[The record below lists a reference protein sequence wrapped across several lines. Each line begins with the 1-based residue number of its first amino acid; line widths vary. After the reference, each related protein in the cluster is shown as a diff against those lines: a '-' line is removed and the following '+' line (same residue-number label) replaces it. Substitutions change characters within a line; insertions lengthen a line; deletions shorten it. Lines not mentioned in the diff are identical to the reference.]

1 MPGGRR
7 GLVAPQN
14 TFLENIIRRSN
25 SQPDSSFLLANAQI
39 VDFPIVYCNESFC
52 KISGYN
58 RAEVMQK
65 SCRYVCGFMYGE
77 LTDKETVGRL
87 EYTLENQQQDQFEIL
102 LYKKNNIQ
110 CGCALSQFGKAQ
122 TQETPLWLLLQVAPI
137 RNERDL
143 VVLFL
148 LTFRDITALKQP
160 IDSEDT
166 KGAVNLFLPVLGLS
180 KFAKLARSVTR
191 SRQFSA
197 HLPTLKDPTKQS
209 NLAHMMSLSADIMPQ
224 YRQEAPKTPPHIL
237 LHYCAFKAIWDWV
250 ILCLTFY
257 TAIMVPYNVA
267 FKNKTSEDVSL
278 LVVDSIVDVIFFIDI
293 VLNFHTT
300 FVGPGGE
307 VVSDPKVIR
316 MNYLKS
322 WFIIDL
328 LSCLPYDVFN
338 AFDRDEDGIGSLFSA
353 LKVVRL
359 LRLGR
364 VVRKLDR
371 YLEYGAAMLILL
383 LCFYMLVAHWLA
395 CIWYSIGRS
404 DADNGIQYS
413 WLWKLAN
420 VTQSPYSYI
429 WSNDTGPELV
439 NGPSRKS
446 MYVTALYFTMTCMT
460 SVGFGNVAA
469 ETDNEKVF
477 TICMMIIAALLYATI
492 FGHVT
497 TIIQQMTSA
506 TAKYHDMLNNVR
518 EFMKLH
524 EVPKALSERVM
535 DYVVSTWAMTKG
547 LDTEKVLNY
556 CPKDMKADI
565 CVHLNRKVFNE
576 HPAFRLASDGC
587 LRALAMHFM
596 MSHSAPGDLLY
607 HTGESIDSL
616 CFIVTGSLEVI
627 QDDEVVAILGK
638 GDVFGDQFWKDS
650 AVGQSAANV
659 RALTYCDLHAIKRD
673 KLLEVLDFY
682 SAFANSFARNLVLTY
697 NLRHRLIF
705 RKVADVKR
713 EKELAERRKNEPQ
726 LPQNQDH
733 LVRKIFSKFRRTPQV
748 QAGSKELV
756 GSGQSDV
763 EKGDGEVERTKK
775 LPAKLTL
782 TEDSRILT
790 TAAVP
795 SPSPSP
801 SPSSGP
807 PSARSTRASKW
818 GRLLGSSSVDSAS
831 DTSAKVAVSRSL
843 SARESLRESTAQ
855 ARQSS
860 TSSSNGGQGNKHL
873 QLSKVFP
880 KAPKLQASQAT
891 LARQDTIDEG
901 GEVDSSP
908 PSRDSRVVID
918 GGAAATATST
928 ATATA
933 AGAAGAG
940 GSASGTTGAPTAATG
955 VKERNL
961 ALERER
967 QIEMA
972 SSRATTSDTY
982 DTGLRETPPTL
993 AQRDLIATVL
1003 DMKVDVRLELQRM
1016 QQRIGRIEDLLGEL
1030 VKRLAPQMDSS
1041 GQTTPGDEICAG
1053 CGAGGG
1059 PSAAVA
1065 APTTATVTTPVDTVI
1080 TISSPTAAGAG
1091 TSTSAIATGTGT
1103 GTGIGT
1109 ASASAG
1115 AGSGL
1120 LNPSVQVVSGAG
1132 GNGLGPLMLKKRR
1145 SKSRK
1150 APAPP
1155 KQTHAVT
1162 ATTLAGATVATVTVG
1177 SGTTSVTASASAS
1190 ASASAASSSA
1200 AATAAAGAGAG
1211 AATSPSA
1218 AAELLHLR
1226 LLEEDFSA
1234 AQLTASSVAGT
1245 PTASAGTPPA
1255 GAATPTTTA
1264 TSATTTPTGSGR
1276 SVKREFL

>member
-14 TFLENIIRRSN
+14 TFLENIIRRSS

-39 VDFPIVYCNESFC
+39 VDFPIVYCNESFV

-65 SCRYVCGFMYGE
+65 SCRCGFMYGE
-77 LTDKETVGRL
+77 LTDKETIARIEECL
-87 EYTLENQQQDQFEIL
+87 EGQIHDQFEIL
-102 LYKKNNIQ
+102 LYKKT
-110 CGCALSQFGKAQ
+110 SSPR
-122 TQETPLWLLLQVAPI
+122 ETPLW
-137 RNERDL
+137 
-143 VVLFL
+143 
-148 LTFRDITALKQP
+148 TFRDITALKQP
-160 IDSEDT
+160 IETDDS
-166 KGAVNLFLPVLGLS
+166 KGGLS

-191 SRQFSA
+191 SRSVLVSQFSS
-197 HLPTLKDPTKQS
+197 HLPALKDTAVPTTTKQS
-209 NLAHMMSLSADIMPQ
+209 HLGHMMSLSGDVMPQ

-237 LHYCAFKAIWDWV
+237 LHYCAFKAIWDWI

-300 FVGPGGE
+300 FVGAGGE

-338 AFDRDEDGIGSLFSA
+338 AFDHDEDGIGSLFSA

-404 DADNGIQYS
+404 DADNGVQYS

-420 VTQSPYSYI
+420 VTQSPYSYL
-429 WSNDTGPELV
+429 WTNASTAPELV
-439 NGPSRKS
+439 AGPSRRT

-469 ETDNEKVF
+469 ETDNEKIF

-547 LDTEKVLNY
+547 LDTDKVLNY

-587 LRALAMHFM
+587 LRALAMHFT

-638 GDVFGDQFWKDS
+638 GDVFGDSFWTNPTI
-650 AVGQSAANV
+650 GQSAANV
-659 RALTYCDLHAIKRD
+659 RALTYCDLHTIKRD
-673 KLLEVLDFY
+673 RLLEVLDFY
-682 SAFANSFARNLVLTY
+682 QAFANSFARNLILTY
-697 NLRHRLIF
+697 NLSHRLIF
-705 RKVADVKR
+705 RKVADVRR

-726 LPQNQDH
+726 LDQAQDH
-733 LVRKIFSKFRRTPQV
+733 LVRKIFSRFKSDAESQIGVTRTVSGRSHQDSDEELTVNVLPPWPSFRFRRERQHT
-748 QAGSKELV
+748 A
-756 GSGQSDV
+756 DV
-763 EKGDGEVERTKK
+763 EKGDGKDAKDGETSQAKK
-775 LPAKLTL
+775 LSTTEEGGTTVAK
-782 TEDSRILT
+782 
-790 TAAVP
+790 
-795 SPSPSP
+795 
-801 SPSSGP
+801 
-807 PSARSTRASKW
+807 TRPGKW
-818 GRLLGSSSVDSAS
+818 GRLLGSSSL
-831 DTSAKVAVSRSL
+831 DTGSESGTAGDTFKRSL
-843 SARESLRESTAQ
+843 SARDSRP
-855 ARQSS
+855 
-860 TSSSNGGQGNKHL
+860 SSSAGTN
-873 QLSKVFP
+873 KVFP
-880 KAPKLQASQAT
+880 KLGKLGERTIEESGDNIENQKDAQQQQAPQQQTLSVDSKQLQLRRLESYDGGLITQQSSHEREILAAVLEVKVDLKLEVQRVNQRLAKIEDMLQA
-891 LARQDTIDEG
+891 LMNKL
-901 GEVDSSP
+901 P
-908 PSRDSRVVID
+908 
-918 GGAAATATST
+918 
-928 ATATA
+928 A
-933 AGAAGAG
+933 AGSSSGIN
-940 GSASGTTGAPTAATG
+940 GSSQQQKIPSFTLSGVQSQSPVTPSAITLVQSATQTTEYRPS
-955 VKERNL
+955 
-961 ALERER
+961 
-967 QIEMA
+967 I
-972 SSRATTSDTY
+972 ATTSTSTTPSEGY
-982 DTGLRETPPTL
+982 REQSTTTERISKSGQEHHHHHHHHHQSSSSRDVSKELLERL
-993 AQRDLIATVL
+993 AQA
-1003 DMKVDVRLELQRM
+1003 
-1016 QQRIGRIEDLLGEL
+1016 
-1030 VKRLAPQMDSS
+1030 
-1041 GQTTPGDEICAG
+1041 
-1053 CGAGGG
+1053 
-1059 PSAAVA
+1059 
-1065 APTTATVTTPVDTVI
+1065 
-1080 TISSPTAAGAG
+1080 
-1091 TSTSAIATGTGT
+1091 STSRGDDSNA
-1103 GTGIGT
+1103 
-1109 ASASAG
+1109 
-1115 AGSGL
+1115 
-1120 LNPSVQVVSGAG
+1120 
-1132 GNGLGPLMLKKRR
+1132 LGPLILRKRR
-1145 SKSRK
+1145 SKSRNK
-1150 APAPP
+1150 GAAPLAPL
-1155 KQTHAVT
+1155 
-1162 ATTLAGATVATVTVG
+1162 ATQPMSPSEATETTQMLECTDDRDSSSGPTDRTVTDR
-1177 SGTTSVTASASAS
+1177 TAER
-1190 ASASAASSSA
+1190 
-1200 AATAAAGAGAG
+1200 
-1211 AATSPSA
+1211 PD
-1218 AAELLHLR
+1218 R
-1226 LLEEDFSA
+1226 KR
-1234 AQLTASSVAGT
+1234 
-1245 PTASAGTPPA
+1245 PP
-1255 GAATPTTTA
+1255 PR
-1264 TSATTTPTGSGR
+1264 P
-1276 SVKREFL
+1276 REYL